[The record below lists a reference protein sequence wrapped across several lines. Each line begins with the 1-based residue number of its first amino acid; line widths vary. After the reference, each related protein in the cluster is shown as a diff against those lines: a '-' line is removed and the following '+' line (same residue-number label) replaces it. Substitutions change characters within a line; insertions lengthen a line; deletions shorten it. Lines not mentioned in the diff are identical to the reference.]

1 MNNILTPV
9 VQDYNS
15 FGVAVYSFNHLA
27 GNLQTTEDPDE
38 IVQRIKNQAE
48 RVLEEAQETIYW
60 CERYLY
66 NGAKQP
72 ISFSTEEML
81 EGILD
86 GVIDTNVTAF
96 GLLQLA
102 GPYFDT
108 QKAATKICQNN
119 LTKFT
124 TSHSSASETVKHYAE
139 KGTQCTIRSTNIDG
153 LGEVYSVVRQ
163 EDGKIMKPHDYQPV
177 CLQDCLYLEDSE

>member
-15 FGVAVYSFNHLA
+15 FGAAVYTFNHLA

-48 RVLEEAQETIYW
+48 RVLEEARETIDW
-60 CERYLY
+60 CDAYLTE
-66 NGAKQP
+66 GFE
-72 ISFSTEEML
+72 ISSVEECL

-124 TSHSSASETVKHYAE
+124 TSLSSAEQTVEHYTAN
-139 KGTQCTIRSTNIDG
+139 GQPCSIRSKTVDG
-153 LGEVYSVVRQ
+153 VGLVYTVVRDI
-163 EDGKIMKPHDYQPV
+163 DGKIMKPHDYQSV
-177 CLQDCLYLEDSE
+177 CLQDCLYLEEEDA

>member
-1 MNNILTPV
+1 MNNILTPI

-15 FGVAVYSFNHLA
+15 FGAAVYSFNHLA

-48 RVLEEAQETIYW
+48 RVLEEARETVDW
-60 CERYLY
+60 CDAYLTE
-66 NGAKQP
+66 GFE
-72 ISFSTEEML
+72 ISSVEECL

-139 KGTQCTIRSTNIDG
+139 KGTQCTIRSTNVDG
-153 LGEVYSVVRQ
+153 LGEVYSVVRDA
-163 EDGKIMKPHDYQPV
+163 DGKIMKPHDYQPV
-177 CLQDCLYLEDSE
+177 CLQDCLYLEEE